1 MVLLSPSL
9 CARFLHALEGLVAA
23 LWKTEAL
30 VDADADLLANLCA
43 AQAVLRKFVQAGPA
57 IMDEW
62 LTAKAERDEARE
74 AMAEA
79 PAREPSENA
88 AKKARRCRARIHAPE
103 ILAVSLRATNMLVD
117 LAHLIHQ
124 LKIRLIERGVDPRPY
139 EADYAAAVVGRV
151 FKDELKIDLEDL
163 AHCSVDAMQDALN
176 KVRDWM
182 DQARKRIIP
191 PASNPPPADAGPQEV
206 KADPPPKPA
215 QRPNDSTD
223 FDVAAMLANAKQ
235 RFRES
240 GQRS

>member
-1 MVLLSPSL
+1 MI
-9 CARFLHALEGLVAA
+9 VAA

-30 VDADADLLANLCA
+30 VHADADLLANLCA
-43 AQAVLRKFVQAGPA
+43 AQAVLRRFAQAGPA

-74 AMAEA
+74 ALAEA
-79 PAREPSENA
+79 PARENSEDA
-88 AKKARRCRARIHAPE
+88 AKKARRYRARIHAPE

-124 LKIRLIERGVDPRPY
+124 LKINLIHQGIDPRPY

-163 AHCSVDAMQDALN
+163 AHCSVDAMHDALN
-176 KVRDWM
+176 KVRSWM
-182 DQARKRIIP
+182 DEANKRLSPPQA
-191 PASNPPPADAGPQEV
+191 SPPPADAGPQEV

-215 QRPNDSTD
+215 QRSDD
-223 FDVAAMLANAKQ
+223 AMDVAAMLANAKQ

-240 GQRS
+240 GPRR